1 MPVLMPY
8 SDVNLC
14 ADVPPEVGSIHHAR
28 VVSVRPFGAFVDLPG
43 YRKQALIHSSQVTL
57 SLFFFVS
64 NFLFLFCCWGACWAP
79 SQVTSLQQLVLCVF
93 VGTFLNAQ
101 PAFPAAP
108 AYPPASSRSPRRS
121 SLGGRRR
128 TR

>member
-1 MPVLMPY
+1 MPY

-64 NFLFLFCCWGACWAP
+64 NFLFRFCCWGACWAP
-79 SQVTSLQQLVLCVF
+79 SQLTSLQQLVLF
-93 VGTFLNAQ
+93 SGTFLNVMSV
-101 PAFPAAP
+101 FPVAP
-108 AYPPASSRSPRRS
+108 ACPPASSRSPRRS

-128 TR
+128 MR